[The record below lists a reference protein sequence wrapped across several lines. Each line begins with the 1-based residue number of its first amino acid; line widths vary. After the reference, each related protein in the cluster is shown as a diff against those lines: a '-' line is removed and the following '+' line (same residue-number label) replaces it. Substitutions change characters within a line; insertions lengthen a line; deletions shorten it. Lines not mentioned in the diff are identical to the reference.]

1 MVWVGLWVVTGFGS
15 HIKHGFFPCTNPNFD
30 IHFSGRLT
38 PNLNEDI
45 NLSSSRTLI
54 ASTIIEH
61 EHNLVVQTFY
71 AIVVQLRFVVK
82 QTFAS
87 VVEELIEARTHFQ
100 SKESKKSHMDNL
112 ARNTLSS
119 MQIARLVAHNQL
131 R

>member
-1 MVWVGLWVVTGFGS
+1 MF
-15 HIKHGFFPCTNPNFD
+15 
-30 IHFSGRLT
+30 LT
-38 PNLNEDI
+38 
-45 NLSSSRTLI
+45 
-54 ASTIIEH
+54 
-61 EHNLVVQTFY
+61 NLVQWHIETFY